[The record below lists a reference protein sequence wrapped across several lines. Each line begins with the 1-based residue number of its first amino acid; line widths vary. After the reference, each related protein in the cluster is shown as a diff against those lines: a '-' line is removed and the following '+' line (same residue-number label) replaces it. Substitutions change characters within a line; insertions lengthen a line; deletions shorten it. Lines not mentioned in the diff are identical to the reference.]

1 MSGSS
6 RELFPRKTGYLV
18 DPLAAAESAVEMT
31 LRVLLDPTRAARL
44 NQQKILAPDTPSFP
58 VLLVQ
63 LLDKVG
69 LATARQRQKPSD
81 KSEIL
86 LQLAQRRALNT
97 CCNWLVTDKSM
108 KLCETWAAVGKLQAS
123 LRARWLKR
131 PVCRWAHGRRTI
143 SGWSSALMP
152 MLIQERIGRLRLLT
166 RLLDH
171 PFEDCVVS
179 L

>member
-6 RELFPRKTGYLV
+6 RELFPRRTGYLL
-18 DPLAAAESAVEMT
+18 DPLAAAETAVEMT

-81 KSEIL
+81 KSEERALLQMAQRRVLEHL
-86 LQLAQRRALNT
+86 LQLAGNPQINEAVRAQ
-97 CCNWLVTDKSM
+97 
-108 KLCETWAAVGKLQAS
+108 TWAAVGEVAGFLAGEMAKAPSVPVGSWPAHYQ
-123 LRARWLKR
+123 WLVQR
-131 PVCRWAHGRRTI
+131 IDAHADSGANWEVAPVNAPPGSPI
-143 SGWSSALMP
+143 
-152 MLIQERIGRLRLLT
+152 
-166 RLLDH
+166 
-171 PFEDCVVS
+171 
-179 L
+179 